1 MKNTK
6 NIILGAMLVM
16 VVTTK
21 AVSTDPNFEFY
32 NKSNAP
38 AHVFV
43 TVNDAFSIAENVDAG
58 KILRQTVKP
67 NSSITVEITPASGGA
82 SQTFELNPAD
92 KTAYVSWNPEKK
104 PALYPQ
110 TGPLKGIG
118 KMLGMK
124 SNSGLSLKNNLSASQ
139 IEQIQ

>member
-16 VVTTK
+16 GISTK

-32 NKSNAP
+32 NKSKAP

-43 TVNDAFSIAENVDAG
+43 TVNDAFNIAENVDAG
-58 KILRQTVKP
+58 KVLRRTVQP
-67 NSSITVEITPASGGA
+67 NSSITVEITPADST
-82 SQTFELNPAD
+82 SQIFELNPAG

-110 TGPLKGIG
+110 TGPLMGVG
-118 KMLGMK
+118 KMIGMK
-124 SNSGLSLKNNLSASQ
+124 SHSGLSLKNNLSASQ
-139 IEQIQ
+139 IEQLQ